1 MISLNLHKKFET
13 SDGSWSLHIES
24 EIPKGSFVTLY
35 GPSGAGKT
43 TTLRM
48 LAGLLKPDD
57 GMLTVNDVT
66 WFDAARKINVGPQKR
81 KIGYVFQDYA
91 LFPHM
96 SVRENLEYAHSDS
109 SNTSID
115 DLLILMELDTLAS
128 RRPQTLSGGQ
138 QQRVALARALA
149 QQPEIL
155 LLDEPLAALD
165 YKFRLKLQDHLYKI
179 HREFKL
185 TTIMVSHDISE
196 ITRLSDLVMVMEE
209 GRIIR
214 QGTSDEIFV
223 NQQISG
229 KFKFVGEVQQIEKQ
243 GIIYIVSVLV
253 QNQMIKVVAQPT
265 EMQGIDVGDK
275 VMIASK
281 AFNPI
286 IYKID

>member
-1 MISLNLHKKFET
+1 MMRLDLHKKYST
-13 SDGSWSLHIES
+13 AHGSWSLHIKS

-43 TTLRM
+43 TALRM
-48 LAGLLKPDD
+48 MAGLLKPDK
-57 GMLTVNDVT
+57 GILTVNDET
-66 WFDAARKINVGPQKR
+66 WFDAEKKINLRPQHR
-81 KIGYVFQDYA
+81 QIGFVFQDYA

-96 SVRENLEYAHSDS
+96 SVRENLTYAQAENSR
-109 SNTSID
+109 TSID
-115 DLLILMELDTLAS
+115 DLLELMELSSLAS
-128 RRPQTLSGGQ
+128 RKPQTLSGGQ

-165 YKFRLKLQDHLYKI
+165 YKFRLKLQDHLFKI

-196 ITRLSDLVMVMEE
+196 INRLSDIVLVLDQ
-209 GRIIR
+209 GRVDR
-214 QGTSDEIFV
+214 QGRPDEIFV
-223 NQQISG
+223 DQQISG
-229 KFKFVGEVQQIEKQ
+229 KFRFVGEVQQIEKQ
-243 GIIYIVSVLV
+243 GIIFIVSVLV
-253 QNQMIKVVAQPT
+253 QNQMIKVVAQPA
-265 EMQGIDVGDK
+265 EMQDIHVGDK